1 MSDLLMSRWF
11 RRYVE
16 CLIVVWCPW
25 VLLLEM
31 DAKTMEEMKDDSQL

>member
-1 MSDLLMSRWF
+1 MSDLLMSRRF
-11 RRYVE
+11 RRYME

-31 DAKTMEEMKDDSQL
+31 APKTMEEMESHE

>member
-1 MSDLLMSRWF
+1 MSNLMSDLLMSWRF
-11 RRYVE
+11 RRYME

-31 DAKTMEEMKDDSQL
+31 DAKTMEEM